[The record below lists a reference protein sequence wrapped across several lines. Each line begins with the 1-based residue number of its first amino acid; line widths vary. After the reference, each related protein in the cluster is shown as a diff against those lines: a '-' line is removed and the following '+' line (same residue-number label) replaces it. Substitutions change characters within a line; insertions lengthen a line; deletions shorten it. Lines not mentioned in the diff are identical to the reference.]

1 MSFYRA
7 IRCPYLY
14 NSFSYAVNLHK
25 RSKVVNKG
33 GQGWFLFPPQFLWFA
48 KVIEGTHPSQRIR
61 DEEKLGVEDGR
72 FTKNLR

>member
-1 MSFYRA
+1 MPLSLQFIQLRGKFTQK
-7 IRCPYLY
+7 IEGCQ
-14 NSFSYAVNLHK
+14 
-25 RSKVVNKG
+25 
-33 GQGWFLFPPQFLWFA
+33 QGWFLFPPQFLWFA